1 VTSLTSAPFLGP
13 MMLLMGE
20 SWWFGGDTSAMG
32 DSGWALIGVALIFT
46 VFFWLLFE
54 TTRLTGPLLFSV
66 HNYIATVTG
75 IDWGM

>member
-1 VTSLTSAPFLGP
+1 
-13 MMLLMGE
+13 
-20 SWWFGGDTSAMG
+20 MG

-54 TTRLTGPLLFSV
+54 TIRLTGPLFFSV
-66 HNYIATVTG
+66 HNYVATVTG